1 MEGAGGMEGEEGKQE
16 DPVAPRAASSSAE
29 AFPKESGVV
38 PAV

>member
-1 MEGAGGMEGEEGKQE
+1 MEGAGGLEGEGKQE